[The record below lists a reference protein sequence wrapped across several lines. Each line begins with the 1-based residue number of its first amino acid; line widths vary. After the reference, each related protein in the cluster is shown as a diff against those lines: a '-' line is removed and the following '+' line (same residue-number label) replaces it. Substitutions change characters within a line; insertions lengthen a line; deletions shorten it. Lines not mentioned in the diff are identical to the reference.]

1 MRGTTA
7 APVDAGVGRA
17 REGGWDGDLRALARV
32 ARAAR
37 ARRGRLALTVALG
50 AGAVLAGAALLA
62 TSGALISRAAL
73 RPEVLSLL
81 VVIVAVRAFGMARAL
96 LRYYERVV
104 SHDLAFRLLADLRSR
119 FFQRLAPLVPG
130 DLGGIR
136 GGDLLSRFVA
146 DVDQLQHLYLRA
158 LAPPLVAAVAIVACA
173 AAAAVVLPAAG
184 VVLAAVLLLAAT
196 AVPWLTAR
204 TVATAA
210 GRQAQARA
218 ALTALLVET
227 AEGAPELAVAGRAAQ
242 RRAELRAADA
252 GLAAL
257 GRADA
262 RAGALAVGLGTLL
275 AGCGAV
281 AVLLVAVPAVHDG
294 RLDGVLLAA
303 LALLALAAFEGVEP
317 LGAAARH
324 LRACAAAA
332 ARLETLTAREP
343 RVQDPPAPRALPADG
358 PLVFEHVTVRL
369 PLAADVTAT
378 SHERAG
384 GARLHPV
391 QRDPDDLV
399 PHATSLSL
407 RDRSVPSGTRPSPVE
422 HDCSSCAGD
431 CGPGS
436 TRILDDV
443 SLTVAPGERVVLVG
457 PSGAGKTTLA
467 RLAARLTD
475 PDGGRVLLGG
485 VDLRDAAQAD
495 VRAAVLAVTQ
505 EARLF
510 TTTVRENLLLARR
523 SASDAEL
530 RDALAAA
537 GLGAW
542 LTAQPAG
549 LDTVVGEDGAQLSGG
564 ERQRVVVA
572 RALVSHAR
580 FLVLDEPTA
589 HLDPDTARA
598 LMRDLDAAAGDRG
611 LLVITHDPAL
621 VARADRVVELRGGRL
636 AELPSR
642 AAA

>member
-1 MRGTTA
+1 MSAVERSGAHRGADA
-7 APVDAGVGRA
+7 AVERDGRA
-17 REGGWDGDLRALARV
+17 RGGTGRGAWDGELRALARV
-32 ARAAR
+32 ARTAQ
-37 ARRGRLALTVALG
+37 ARRGRLTLTVVLG

-96 LRYYERVV
+96 LRYCERVV
-104 SHDLAFRLLADLRSR
+104 SHDLAFRLLADLRTR
-119 FFQRLAPLVPG
+119 FFHRLAPLVPG
-130 DLGGIR
+130 DLGGVR

-204 TVATAA
+204 TASAAA

-218 ALTALLVET
+218 SLTALLVET
-227 AEGAPELAVAGRAAQ
+227 AEGAPELAVAGRAGQ

-252 GLAAL
+252 DLAGLA
-257 GRADA
+257 RADA

-281 AVLLVAVPAVHDG
+281 AVLLVAIPAVHDG

-343 RVQDPPAPRALPADG
+343 RVQDPPAPRPLPADG
-358 PLVFEHVTVRL
+358 PLVFDRVTVRL
-369 PLAADVTAT
+369 PLAPGATAP
-378 SHERAG
+378 A
-384 GARLHPV
+384 
-391 QRDPDDLV
+391 
-399 PHATSLSL
+399 
-407 RDRSVPSGTRPSPVE
+407 E
-422 HDCSSCAGD
+422 HDCSTCAGG
-431 CGPGS
+431 CAPS
-436 TRILDDV
+436 TPCILDDV

-485 VDLRDAAQAD
+485 VDLRAAAQAD

-510 TTTVRENLLLARR
+510 TTTVRENLLIARR
-523 SASDAEL
+523 SASDGEL
-530 RDALAAA
+530 RDALAAV

-542 LTAQPAG
+542 LAAQPAG
-549 LDTVVGEDGAQLSGG
+549 LDTVVGEDGTQLSGG
-564 ERQRVVVA
+564 ERQRILLA
-572 RALVSHAR
+572 RALVSRAR
-580 FLVLDEPTA
+580 FLVLDEPTV
-589 HLDPDTARA
+589 HLDPGTARA
-598 LMRDLDAAAGDRG
+598 LMRDLDTAAGDRG
-611 LLVITHDPAL
+611 LLVVTHDPAL

-636 AELPSR
+636 VDAY
-642 AAA
+642 AALSQAR